1 MSRIEKAT
9 PAHYES
15 HEVPFGRSY
24 EWHPEQI
31 IVECD
36 CGQKLLLTGTSNL
49 PSCPECGLDYGSLVH
64 EIRRREK
71 RRLRDE
77 DEHPWQYDDQG
88 QEDQHYETSK
98 LILRIRPGATTT
110 LRRASWVTMKCD
122 GRRLGSGKGFR
133 SANGIGAFLYPSHG

>member
-88 QEDQHYETSK
+88 QEDQHLRDEQAYPEDSPWRYNDVTS
-98 LILRIRPGATTT
+98 
-110 LRRASWVTMKCD
+110 
-122 GRRLGSGKGFR
+122 GFVGDDEVR
-133 SANGIGAFLYPSHG
+133 WEKARKRQGF

>member
-1 MSRIEKAT
+1 MARIIKGIA
-9 PAHYES
+9 AHYET

-24 EWHPEQI
+24 EWHPEYI

-49 PSCPECGLDYGSLVH
+49 PSCPECGLDYGWLVH

-77 DEHPWQYDDQG
+77 DEHPWHYDEQI
-88 QEDQHYETSK
+88 QADQH
-98 LILRIRPGATTT
+98 L
-110 LRRASWVTMKCD
+110 
-122 GRRLGSGKGFR
+122 
-133 SANGIGAFLYPSHG
+133 

>member
-1 MSRIEKAT
+1 MSRTEKAT

-88 QEDQHYETSK
+88 QEDQHLRDEQAYPEDSPWRYNDVTS
-98 LILRIRPGATTT
+98 
-110 LRRASWVTMKCD
+110 
-122 GRRLGSGKGFR
+122 GFVGDDEVR
-133 SANGIGAFLYPSHG
+133 WEKARKRQGF